1 MKILTLYQWM
11 MLMKKMKVI
20 FNNIKTFLHPWI
32 NKEANQEHLVSLVKD
47 KVDLYNNIKKK
58 MRMTH
63 KIKKIIFV
71 NHYLQD
77 KLYKQLVLGVIKKIK
92 NVKRSSIKVTWN
104 VEQLSDSDSL
114 DSSEEQD
121 QVIVAPPV
129 VNP

>member
-20 FNNIKTFLHPWI
+20 FNNIKTFLLPWI

-58 MRMTH
+58 MKMTH

-71 NHYLQD
+71 NHFLQD
-77 KLYKQLVLGVIKKIK
+77 KLYKQLVLEVIKKIK

-121 QVIVAPPV
+121 QVIVVPPI

>member
-1 MKILTLYQWM
+1 MKIPILCQWM

-20 FNNIKTFLHPWI
+20 FNNIKTFLLPWI
-32 NKEANQEHLVSLVKD
+32 NKEANQELLVKLVKD

-58 MRMTH
+58 MMMTL
-63 KIKKIIFV
+63 KKFIFV

-104 VEQLSDSDSL
+104 VE
-114 DSSEEQD
+114 
-121 QVIVAPPV
+121 
-129 VNP
+129 

>member
-1 MKILTLYQWM
+1 MK
-11 MLMKKMKVI
+11 
-20 FNNIKTFLHPWI
+20 
-32 NKEANQEHLVSLVKD
+32 
-47 KVDLYNNIKKK
+47 
-58 MRMTH
+58 MTH

-71 NHYLQD
+71 NHFLQD
-77 KLYKQLVLGVIKKIK
+77 KLYKQLVLEVIKKIK

>member
-20 FNNIKTFLHPWI
+20 FNNIKTFLLPWI

-58 MRMTH
+58 MKMTH

-71 NHYLQD
+71 NHFLQD
-77 KLYKQLVLGVIKKIK
+77 KLYKQLVLEVIKKIK

-104 VEQLSDSDSL
+104 VE
-114 DSSEEQD
+114 
-121 QVIVAPPV
+121 
-129 VNP
+129 